1 LQYSKPN
8 LPRNPDWEGYGKT
21 TKNIFGVGRDQRLA
35 RQISWTLPGGFGQTA
50 ISVSIAEISKRSS
63 ARATTIYSSAAIS
76 RRSGL
81 APGANSIAMTLGRPL
96 ASPGFAGGHVPVGPT
111 AGALTARPRQSNVHE
126 PATTSAPSAFEGAG
140 KYQRRRAIIF
150 PLRRRCRDRANQA
163 RTIFLRDI
171 CRGFR
176 ADNCAFLTWSRSRI
190 RSLN

>member
-96 ASPGFAGGHVPVGPT
+96 ASPGFARLFRGQEISGDGMGRPPLKPWQPLT
-111 AGALTARPRQSNVHE
+111 GA
-126 PATTSAPSAFEGAG
+126 
-140 KYQRRRAIIF
+140 
-150 PLRRRCRDRANQA
+150 
-163 RTIFLRDI
+163 
-171 CRGFR
+171 
-176 ADNCAFLTWSRSRI
+176 
-190 RSLN
+190 

>member
-35 RQISWTLPGGFGQTA
+35 RQISWTLPGGFGQAA

-96 ASPGFAGGHVPVGPT
+96 ASPGFAGGHVPVGPRHR
-111 AGALTARPRQSNVHE
+111 GGLSRPGPGNRMSTSLRQLQPCRHLRGPGN
-126 PATTSAPSAFEGAG
+126 TSAAERSYFRSGGVVVIA
-140 KYQRRRAIIF
+140 QIRRVLFSCEIF
-150 PLRRRCRDRANQA
+150 AAVSGL
-163 RTIFLRDI
+163 TIAL
-171 CRGFR
+171 
-176 ADNCAFLTWSRSRI
+176 S
-190 RSLN
+190 